1 MLSFFK
7 NKPQSPNFN
16 DRRGYDA
23 PVMIILHYT
32 GMRSGK
38 AALQRLCDPESE
50 VSAHYVIEEAGK
62 THQLVADEK
71 RAWHAGKSYWKGE
84 TDINSASIGVEIVNP
99 GHEFGYEAF
108 PEKQIKALSAL
119 CQNLMQQHRISPANV
134 LGHSD
139 IAITRKIDPGHLF
152 PWERL
157 AREGVGLWPAPE
169 EMDYQAAE
177 DLLMNEGLHEL
188 LGGYGYDPAES
199 YEDTLIAFHRH
210 FAPEKFQAFDDRPG
224 EPDVATGAKLLSLIR
239 QMHESA

>member
-16 DRRGYDA
+16 DRQGYKT
-23 PVMIILHYT
+23 PEMVILHYT
-32 GMRSGK
+32 GMKSSK
-38 AALQRLCDPESE
+38 EAIQRLCDPAAE
-50 VSAHYVIEEAGK
+50 VSAHYVVEESGT
-62 THQLVADEK
+62 THQLVADEQ
-71 RAWHAGKSYWKGE
+71 RAWHAGKSYWKGVS
-84 TDINSASIGVEIVNP
+84 DINSASIGIEIVNP
-99 GHEFGYEAF
+99 GHEFGYQEF
-108 PEKQIKALSAL
+108 PEKQIKAVIDLGAD
-119 CQNLMQQHRISPANV
+119 LMQKHSISAANV

-139 IAITRKIDPGHLF
+139 VAITRKIDPGHLF

-157 AREGVGLWPAPE
+157 ARENIGLWPAPQ

-199 YEDTLIAFHRH
+199 YEDTVVAFHRH
-210 FAPEKFQAFDDRPG
+210 FAPEKFNAFDDRPG
-224 EPDVATGAKLLSLIR
+224 EADVATGAKLLSLIR